1 MTASSKHASFIE
13 GFSSPRCRY
22 FRQLQAINDSVAPI
36 ELGDQTIDEA
46 LTLCIEEHSAA
57 EKVVNTRQARQR
69 YLNSMFRADEE
80 DDEERSC
87 VLCKCEFEKGVI
99 LGCKCAVSQIRLLN
113 LISR

>member
-1 MTASSKHASFIE
+1 MEEFA
-13 GFSSPRCRY
+13 SPRRRY

-69 YLNSMFRADEE
+69 YLNSIFRADEE

-99 LGCKCAVSQIRLLN
+99 LGCKFAVSHIGLSN
-113 LISR
+113 LMPQQVFITFVK

>member
-1 MTASSKHASFIE
+1 VEEFA
-13 GFSSPRCRY
+13 SPRCRY

-36 ELGDQTIDEA
+36 ELEGQTIDGA
-46 LTLCIEEHSAA
+46 LMLCIEEHSAA

-99 LGCKCAVSQIRLLN
+99 LGCECAVLQTRLLN
-113 LISR
+113 LMSQQVFITFVK